1 MITAEEARNNNQL
14 YFSKPY
20 KTALSLC
27 INPEDNYS
35 ELIDLIDRSVGKQS
49 YIGKHTIIITLIT
62 SGQKS
67 VRESI
72 DISKAIDFLKEN
84 GYFVTV
90 SGYADNYMVDLVVG
104 WSGYRYD

>member
-1 MITAEEARNNNQL
+1 MITAEKARSNNQL

-20 KTALSLC
+20 KTALSLYL
-27 INPEDNYS
+27 NPEDNYS

-49 YIGKHTIIITLIT
+49 CVGKYAVTITLIA

-72 DISKAIDFLKEN
+72 DISKVIDFLKDN
-84 GYFVTV
+84 GYSVTV

-104 WSGYRYD
+104 W